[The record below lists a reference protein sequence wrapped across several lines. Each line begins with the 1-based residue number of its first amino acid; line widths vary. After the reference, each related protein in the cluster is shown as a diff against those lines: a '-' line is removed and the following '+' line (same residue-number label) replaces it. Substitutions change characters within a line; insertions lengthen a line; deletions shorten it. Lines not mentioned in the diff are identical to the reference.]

1 MDTSIIDAPHPGSIE
16 RHTRRP
22 RPVNMFFSPKAIAV
36 IGASETPGSVGRTV
50 LWNLVSSPFGGTV
63 YPVNAKRSSVL
74 GIKSYPSL
82 AALPEPIDLAV
93 VITPAPTVPDI
104 IAECVDTG
112 VSAALIISAGFRET
126 GPDGLELEQRVIEQ
140 ARRAIEA
147 GADGI
152 VVTAP
157 FYALNN
163 QAEIAEH
170 FRMVAAAV
178 EVPVFAY
185 DVPVRL
191 GGVKL
196 APETLVQLGVEGV
209 IAGVKDSSGDDVSFR
224 RLIAYNKA
232 AGSPLLLF
240 TGHEMVCDAMA
251 LAGAD
256 GLVPGFANVD
266 ATRYRQLWDAAQSGD
281 WASAVALQEQINA
294 EFEIVFKPVGR
305 GGDGTGVGAF
315 KIAMQAL
322 GRIASARQPRPLG
335 DFSEHDV
342 AAVREVL
349 VKTGLLK

>member
-1 MDTSIIDAPHPGSIE
+1 MNATAFTGIFPPLVTPLHDDGSIDFE
-16 RHTRRP
+16 SLSN
-22 RPVNMFFSPKAIAV
+22 VVEYLIAE
-36 IGASETPGSVGRTV
+36 GMHG
-50 LWNLVSSPFGGTV
+50 LF
-63 YPVNAKRSSVL
+63 VL
-74 GIKSYPSL
+74 GS
-82 AALPEPIDLAV
+82 
-93 VITPAPTVPDI
+93 
-104 IAECVDTG
+104 TG
-112 VSAALIISAGFRET
+112 EVAYMT
-126 GPDGLELEQRVIEQ
+126 DEQRVQVIEAIARTNDERVPMLVGCMDMTAPRVIAQ

-157 FYALNN
+157 FYALEN

-178 EVPVFAY
+178 DVPVFAY

-224 RLIAYNKA
+224 RLIAQNKA

-240 TGHEMVCDAMA
+240 TGHEVVCDAIA

-266 ATRYRQLWDAAQSGD
+266 ATRYRQLWDASQAGD
-281 WASAVALQEQINA
+281 WASAVALQEQLNA
-294 EFEIVFKPVGR
+294 EFEIVFKPAGR

-322 GRIASARQPRPLG
+322 GRIESARQPRPLA

-342 AAVREVL
+342 AAVRDVL

>member
-1 MDTSIIDAPHPGSIE
+1 MTAHTFTGIFPPVVTPLNDDGSIDFASLDNVIEYLITEGMHGLFVLGSTGEVAYMTDDE
-16 RHTRRP
+16 R
-22 RPVNMFFSPKAIAV
+22 VAVVEAIARKNAERLP
-36 IGASETPGSVGRTV
+36 ILVGCMDMT
-50 LWNLVSSPFGGTV
+50 
-63 YPVNAKRSSVL
+63 
-74 GIKSYPSL
+74 
-82 AALPEPIDLAV
+82 
-93 VITPAPTVPDI
+93 AP
-104 IAECVDTG
+104 
-112 VSAALIISAGFRET
+112 
-126 GPDGLELEQRVIEQ
+126 RVIAQ
-140 ARRAIEA
+140 ARSAIEA

-170 FRMVAAAV
+170 FRIIAAAI

-224 RLIAYNKA
+224 RLIAQNRA

-240 TGHEMVCDAMA
+240 TGHEVVCDAMI

-266 ATRYRQLWDAAQSGD
+266 ATRYRELWDAATAGD
-281 WASAVALQEQINA
+281 WASAVALQEQLNA

-315 KIAMQAL
+315 KIAMHAL
-322 GRIASARQPRPLG
+322 GRITSARQPRPLG
-335 DFSEHDV
+335 DFGDHDV
-342 AAVREVL
+342 TAVREVL
-349 VKTGLLK
+349 VRTGMLK

>member
-1 MDTSIIDAPHPGSIE
+1 MNATTFTGIFPPLVTPLTDEGDIDFESLDRVVEYLITEGMHGLFVLGSTGE
-16 RHTRRP
+16 VAYMTDDQRAL
-22 RPVNMFFSPKAIAV
+22 VVSAIAKTNNERLP
-36 IGASETPGSVGRTV
+36 ILVGCMDMT
-50 LWNLVSSPFGGTV
+50 
-63 YPVNAKRSSVL
+63 
-74 GIKSYPSL
+74 
-82 AALPEPIDLAV
+82 
-93 VITPAPTVPDI
+93 AP
-104 IAECVDTG
+104 
-112 VSAALIISAGFRET
+112 
-126 GPDGLELEQRVIEQ
+126 RVIEQ